1 MAFGVNPYGAYP
13 GYYPQPGLDYAQLRQ
28 NQLAAQMQQAA
39 QAMPSAQMASAQPA
53 ASGGIIWVQGEEG
66 AKAYTPPPGASVL
79 LMDSENQTFYIKS
92 SDPSGMPLPLRVF
105 DYTERQ
111 AGQKM
116 QPDPQNYVTR
126 EEFEA
131 LRQRIDSL
139 TPARQSRAKQQKEEP
154 TDE

>member
-39 QAMPSAQMASAQPA
+39 QSMPSAQMVSAQPA
-53 ASGGIIWVQGEEG
+53 TSGGIIWVQGEEG

-111 AGQKM
+111 AGQKPAV
-116 QPDPQNYVTR
+116 QGADYVTR

-139 TPARQSRAKQQKEEP
+139 TPARQSRAEQPKEE
-154 TDE
+154 TEHE